1 MYFTYDKTV
10 VVPNSEVIRRLGT
23 AKFPRT
29 FSSLEFGGNFQSV
42 IRIFNIVKK
51 VRIFLFIIKW
61 IKMLAYALA

>member
-23 AKFPRT
+23 VKFPRA

-42 IRIFNIVKK
+42 IKIFNIVKK
-51 VRIFLFIIKW
+51 VRIFLFIIK
-61 IKMLAYALA
+61 MD